1 MAGGELRL
9 GTVSMYMGAIMHI
22 CHVQSSTNML
32 ITWEHF
38 HRGKLARRSNKS
50 ETYLRIWAD
59 FFWNF
64 GLEDAKRLSR
74 SDRRLRRYVRSC
86 RGLPPILVGPEEMV
100 HRPDTFSY
108 RIRG

>member
-38 HRGKLARRSNKS
+38 HRGKFARRSNKS

-64 GLEDAKRLSR
+64 GLAARHIAMNEGYR
-74 SDRRLRRYVRSC
+74 
-86 RGLPPILVGPEEMV
+86 
-100 HRPDTFSY
+100 HRPFAY
-108 RIRG
+108 C